1 MKKCKTLL
9 AVLMIVTMVFGLTAC
24 GDSAKEE
31 TTKAPQESVT
41 ETGPAR
47 CICFENAAAAVWRS
61 SISVREEWTAWII

>member
-24 GDSAKEE
+24 GGSAKEE

-41 ETGPAR
+41 ETGPA
-47 CICFENAAAAVWRS
+47 
-61 SISVREEWTAWII
+61 